1 MSIPTNFV
9 APNLPTT
16 AEDYEKSAE
25 QRFRNALRLYFN
37 LLDNHNNIIN
47 VQVAS
52 NQTLI
57 WLNM

>member
-1 MSIPTNFV
+1 MSIPTGFIS
-9 APNLPTT
+9 PNLPIPIDEYDK
-16 AEDYEKSAE
+16 AVE

-37 LLDNHNNIIN
+37 LLDNQNFTLNA
-47 VQVAS
+47 QVAS